1 MTAIRLSPLAIR
13 PREASVAD
21 FDRVRAV
28 NRFDP
33 DLQTTWRAVM
43 PDGTLGPHRKT
54 RERARDDWR
63 AAQNDRTKEP
73 K

>member
-1 MTAIRLSPLAIR
+1 M
-13 PREASVAD
+13 AD

-33 DLQTTWRAVM
+33 NAPTTYQAVM
-43 PDGTLGPHRKT
+43 PDGTLGPHRNT

-63 AAQNDRTKEP
+63 AAQDDRSKETA
-73 K
+73 

>member
-1 MTAIRLSPLAIR
+1 
-13 PREASVAD
+13 VAD

-63 AAQNDRTKEP
+63 TAQDHHHKEP